1 MIGLAVA
8 LGAGC
13 GPKDPLDMKVSAR
26 NPDDYASWIEAKE
39 SRFTEEM
46 MKDFAFAISVIKEN
60 TPKGDSRSPD
70 LTVRDGSAE
79 ICRKINGRTVRQVIL
94 DGYYAANMT
103 MQRTM
108 SNELEN
114 LQRNIKRS
122 QEPGLGEKELR
133 RFEATIKS
141 QQDMI
146 ERTKT
151 QLSINQK
158 KVERLTVPTVTAT
171 AAVGK

>member
-1 MIGLAVA
+1 MRWALLGLLVA

-26 NPDDYASWIEAKE
+26 NPDDYAAWLDSKQ

-46 MKDFAFAISVIKEN
+46 VKDFAFAISVIKES
-60 TPKGDSRSPD
+60 TPRGDSRSPNPM
-70 LTVRDGSAE
+70 VRDGSAE
-79 ICRKINGRTVRQVIL
+79 ICRKIDGRTVRQVIL
-94 DGYYAANMT
+94 DGYYIANLT

-133 RFEATIKS
+133 RFESTIKY
-141 QQDMI
+141 QQEMV

-151 QLSINQK
+151 QLEINQK
-158 KVERLTVPTVTAT
+158 KVERLTVAT
-171 AAVGK
+171 VGK